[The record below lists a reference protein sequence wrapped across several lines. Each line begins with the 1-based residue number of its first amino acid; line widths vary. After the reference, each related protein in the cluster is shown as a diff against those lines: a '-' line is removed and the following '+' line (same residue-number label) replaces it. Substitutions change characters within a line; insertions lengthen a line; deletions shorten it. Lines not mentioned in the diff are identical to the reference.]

1 MKLCAENAV
10 AKFEFLFRSI
20 AEMIRTLGLQMKQFD
35 YAAHTDDVG
44 VEWRKWLLSFE
55 TMIRASRIEDEDWK
69 KDLLLHYAG
78 PNVQQLFG
86 TLPELP
92 GEEMRGPLINIEH
105 YTPSMTSYEE
115 ACARL
120 NEFFL
125 PKENSTYERHI
136 LRQMK
141 QRLGESID
149 AFTVRLRVQAERC
162 GFDDRMEE
170 HIKDQIIQTSQPDTL
185 RRDLLKRGDA
195 SLEEIV
201 NVVKIYE
208 TVAKQDKSF
217 ASGDVKPA
225 ASEVSKIDVKP
236 PPSGNR
242 KRFPEIAS
250 SECHRCGFEG
260 HVASDERCPARGHMC
275 NKCGGRDHF
284 ARKCRTA
291 KKPFRPGGNRWTG
304 SHPRAYAAKQDR
316 SEADSSTVKHIA
328 DKDTEYVFNVTSSN
342 DDGEMQCE
350 VGGVGMCAVIDS
362 GSKYNLL
369 SQGDWEKLKAKK
381 VVVSN
386 QRKETSK
393 SFKAYGGQPLPL
405 LGVFTASLK
414 IGSVTEPAEFYVV
427 EGNGKFLIGRDTAT
441 AMGVLRIGVP
451 VNEVDTECKRLGT
464 IKGIV
469 VDIPIRADVTPV
481 VQPYRRIPVALEAKV
496 DQKIDELLSQGV
508 IERVNAPSKWIS
520 PVVVVPKGDD
530 VRICID
536 MRRANEA
543 VERENHPLPTIE
555 DFLPH
560 LAKAKI
566 FSRLDV
572 KNAFHQVG
580 F

>member
-1 MKLCAENAV
+1 
-10 AKFEFLFRSI
+10 
-20 AEMIRTLGLQMKQFD
+20 
-35 YAAHTDDVG
+35 
-44 VEWRKWLLSFE
+44 
-55 TMIRASRIEDEDWK
+55 
-69 KDLLLHYAG
+69 
-78 PNVQQLFG
+78 
-86 TLPELP
+86 
-92 GEEMRGPLINIEH
+92 
-105 YTPSMTSYEE
+105 MTSYEE

-125 PKENSTYERHI
+125 PKENYTYERHL

-141 QRLGESID
+141 QRVGENID
-149 AFTVRLRVQAERC
+149 AFTNRLRVQAERC

-170 HIKDQIIQTSQPDTL
+170 HIKDQIIQRSQPDTL

-217 ASGDVKPA
+217 ASGDVKPQE
-225 ASEVSKIDVKP
+225 SEVNKVDTKP
-236 PPSGNR
+236 FLPGKR
-242 KRFPEIAS
+242 KRFAEPAS
-250 SECHRCGFEG
+250 SECHRCGYDG
-260 HVASDERCPARGHMC
+260 HLSSDERCPARGHFC

-304 SHPRAYAAKQDR
+304 NQPRASVTKQDR
-316 SEADSSTVKHIA
+316 PDADTSTVKHITE
-328 DKDTEYVFNVTSSN
+328 KDTEYVFNVTSCN
-342 DDGEMQCE
+342 DDGEMPCE
-350 VGGVGMCAVIDS
+350 VGGVAMFAVIDS

-369 SQGDWEKLKAKK
+369 SQGDWEKLKSKK
-381 VVVSN
+381 IAVSN

-393 SFKAYGGQPLPL
+393 AFKAYGGQPLPL

-414 IGSVTEPAEFYVV
+414 IGYQTEPAEFYVV
-427 EGNGKFLIGRDTAT
+427 EGTGKFLIGRDTAT

-451 VNEVDTECKRLGT
+451 VNKVDTECKRLGA
-464 IKGIV
+464 IKGVV
-469 VDIPIRADVTPV
+469 VDIPIKADVTPV

-508 IERVNAPSKWIS
+508 IERVNEPSKWVS

-560 LAKAKI
+560 LAKAKF